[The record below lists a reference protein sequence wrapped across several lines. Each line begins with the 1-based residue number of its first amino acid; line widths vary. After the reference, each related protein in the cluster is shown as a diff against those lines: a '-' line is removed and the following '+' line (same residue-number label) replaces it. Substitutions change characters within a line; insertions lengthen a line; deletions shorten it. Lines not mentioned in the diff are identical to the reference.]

1 MIWLFNGG
9 LVTIYAINIA
19 GLCYV
24 AIRWTLWF
32 VLRVLFSFAAGIF
45 GAYLVARALAICL
58 NFRGQS

>member
-9 LVTIYAINIA
+9 LVTVCAINIA

-24 AIRWTLWF
+24 AVRWTLWF

-45 GAYLVARALAICL
+45 GAYLVTRALAI
-58 NFRGQS
+58 